1 MKSIQIAKLTLA
13 IKNRFPSIAEERL
26 YSMIEAADASNC
38 TEFVL
43 WSEAEGTY
51 DYPVIASVSTRMGA
65 CSINVITYS
74 NEKFHQSG
82 ASKGMVYPAKGSSET
97 ATVVSNLNNPV
108 YISL

>member
-43 WSEAEGTY
+43 WSEAEGTQ
-51 DYPVIASVSTRMGA
+51 DFPIIASMMTRMGA
-65 CSINVITYS
+65 CSINAISYS
-74 NEKFHQSG
+74 NEQFYQSG
-82 ASKGMVYPAKGSSET
+82 RSEGMVYPAKGSKEP
-97 ATVVSNLNNPV
+97 AKVVSNLNNPL
-108 YISL
+108 YIAL